1 MKKRVKAAVL
11 AAIVLCAAALALIY
25 TRPRTLAQ
33 RYPLVDLADC
43 TSIEGDYSVWQGDEA
58 HFAIEPGDPDFDAM
72 LELLRSA
79 AFRTRLAN
87 LFPAGTKYHVNAGG
101 DFHWTLTLRCGDVT
115 LADGSVLRDAPIM
128 IDNFY
133 GDTELCFDGRT
144 TRCTAKDDLLRAVLE
159 IAERHA
165 E

>member
-11 AAIVLCAAALALIY
+11 AAIVLCAAFALIY

-43 TSIEGDYSVWQGDEA
+43 TSIEGDYSVWQGDQA

-79 AFRTRLAN
+79 AFWTRLAN
-87 LFPAGTKYHVNAGG
+87 LFPAGTKYHHNAEG
-101 DFHWTLTLRCGDVT
+101 DFRWTVTLRCGDVT

-159 IAERHA
+159 IAERQTG
-165 E
+165 

>member
-1 MKKRVKAAVL
+1 MKRRVKAAVL
-11 AAIVLCAAALALIY
+11 AAIVLCAAAFALIY

-43 TSIEGDYSVWQGDEA
+43 TSIEGAYSVWQGDQA

-87 LFPAGTKYHVNAGG
+87 LFPAGTKYHHNAEG
-101 DFHWTLTLRCGDVT
+101 DFRWTVTLRCGDVT
-115 LADGSVLRDAPIM
+115 LADGSVLRDASIM

>member
-11 AAIVLCAAALALIY
+11 AAIVLCAAFALIY

-43 TSIEGDYSVWQGDEA
+43 TSIEGDYSVWQGDQA

-87 LFPAGTKYHVNAGG
+87 LFPAGTKYHHNAEG
-101 DFHWTLTLRCGDVT
+101 DFRWTVTLRCGDVT

-159 IAERHA
+159 IAERQTG
-165 E
+165 

>member
-11 AAIVLCAAALALIY
+11 AAIVLCAAAFALIY

-79 AFRTRLAN
+79 AFRTQQGQN
-87 LFPAGTKYHVNAGG
+87 LRKHYWGVIRACVYIIEHLL
-101 DFHWTLTLRCGDVT
+101 LTSECG
-115 LADGSVLRDAPIM
+115 
-128 IDNFY
+128 
-133 GDTELCFDGRT
+133 
-144 TRCTAKDDLLRAVLE
+144 
-159 IAERHA
+159 
-165 E
+165 